1 LIEDA
6 VFARYSWSGHL
17 LFVRDYA
24 LFAVPFDAENLR
36 VGGGP
41 VPVLDDV
48 AWAPS
53 LALGGFAVAPNGTLV
68 VIKASLW
75 KPHTQLVWVGRNGV
89 ETPALPVVGDY
100 MHPRISP
107 DGRRVVVTVL
117 ADGRRDLRLYDLAR
131 GGLSQV
137 RRSPAQA
144 LRAVWAPTGRDLIY
158 TVESPSYNLYRMPI
172 DGTSPE
178 RPLVENSKDKF
189 AASVS
194 PDGRTL
200 AYEEKRDDKRRIRL
214 VALAGGPAAT
224 FEDSLID
231 TSEPAFS
238 PDGRWIVYTGY
249 VAEPTEV
256 YLRAADGSGGR
267 RQVSAGGGETPRWTK
282 GGREVVYRNGD
293 AIMAVS
299 VDPTSGEAGKPALL
313 FRGPYRA
320 RKAYAGFSDYD
331 VTADGNR
338 FLFVKPVVAVGTSPF
353 EVTVNWFEE
362 LRAKLGR

>member
-1 LIEDA
+1 
-6 VFARYSWSGHL
+6 
-17 LFVRDYA
+17 
-24 LFAVPFDAENLR
+24 
-36 VGGGP
+36 
-41 VPVLDDV
+41 
-48 AWAPS
+48 
-53 LALGGFAVAPNGTLV
+53 
-68 VIKASLW
+68 
-75 KPHTQLVWVGRNGV
+75 
-89 ETPALPVVGDY
+89 
-100 MHPRISP
+100 
-107 DGRRVVVTVL
+107 
-117 ADGRRDLRLYDLAR
+117 
-131 GGLSQV
+131 V

-200 AYEEKRDDKRRIRL
+200 AYEEKRDDKSRIRL

-267 RQVSAGGGETPRWTK
+267 RQVSAGGGETP
-282 GGREVVYRNGD
+282 GG
-293 AIMAVS
+293 
-299 VDPTSGEAGKPALL
+299 PKAG
-313 FRGPYRA
+313 A
-320 RKAYAGFSDYD
+320 RSS
-331 VTADGNR
+331 TATATR
-338 FLFVKPVVAVGTSPF
+338 S
-353 EVTVNWFEE
+353 W
-362 LRAKLGR
+362 R